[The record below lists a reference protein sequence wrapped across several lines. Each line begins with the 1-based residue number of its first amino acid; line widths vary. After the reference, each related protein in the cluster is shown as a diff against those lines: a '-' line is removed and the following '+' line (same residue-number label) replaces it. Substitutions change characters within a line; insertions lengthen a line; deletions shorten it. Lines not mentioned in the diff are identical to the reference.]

1 MNRGERAAR
10 DFETSECENLRSSSV
25 ARSKLAF
32 DHIDRA
38 PPSHYCAHRRA
49 ATPTCTRK
57 TTTTTAAAVNPV
69 HLWWS
74 VYLWFRPG
82 NMAVPHS
89 NISPIQRIPPEL
101 LQEIFSLAISRKP
114 SGIATSGPEPLLLVC
129 RRFFK
134 AAMLFP
140 GLWSSIVIDHDRK
153 AQQGRTRPT
162 LLAKTLAY
170 LERSRCYPL
179 SIYLGL
185 AADATMDAMDDFYDC
200 GTAIIGD
207 RGRHMARWR
216 SLEMYLDNAWVEHV
230 LNDFGWPT
238 PTLSNITILKL
249 PSFSQ
254 ELRID
259 LTFAFADAKIETLD
273 ISLSNDC
280 QFSEA
285 FSSSI
290 RVLTILESN
299 DHWSMF
305 ALSRFCNLHGL
316 TLGRFIDPE
325 FKINPREWPEV
336 VLPRL
341 VVLDIR
347 TPGWSGVLSHAQL
360 PSLRLLILAADPSF
374 SQWDENTTATLLCDL
389 TRHTEYIR
397 ALFLTGLESPEVEE
411 WQCFFS
417 SLPSLAFCRMEE
429 CEIDF
434 VSLLS
439 RDWLCPILY
448 RFEVDD
454 EIWERPMAVE
464 AWNSTRDAC
473 LKDVDGI
480 RPLMRDLGFLVSHF
494 H

>member
-1 MNRGERAAR
+1 
-10 DFETSECENLRSSSV
+10 
-25 ARSKLAF
+25 
-32 DHIDRA
+32 
-38 PPSHYCAHRRA
+38 
-49 ATPTCTRK
+49 
-57 TTTTTAAAVNPV
+57 
-69 HLWWS
+69 
-74 VYLWFRPG
+74 
-82 NMAVPHS
+82 MAVPHC

-134 AAMLFP
+134 AAMHFP
-140 GLWSSIVIDHDRK
+140 SLWSSIVIDHDRK
-153 AQQGRTRPT
+153 PQQGKKRPT
-162 LLAKTLAY
+162 LLVKTLAY

-185 AADATMDAMDDFYDC
+185 AADATTDAMDDFCDC

-207 RGRHMARWR
+207 KGSHMARWR
-216 SLEMYLDNAWVEHV
+216 SLEMYLDNAWVEHG
-230 LNDFGWPT
+230 LNDFVWPT

-259 LTFAFADAKIETLD
+259 LTFAFANAKIETLD

-305 ALSRFCNLHGL
+305 ALSRFCNLQGL
-316 TLGRFIDPE
+316 TFGRYIDPE
-325 FKINPREWPEV
+325 FSINPREWPQV

-341 VVLDIR
+341 AVLDIR

-374 SQWDENTTATLLCDL
+374 HQWDENMTITLLCDL

-397 ALFLTGLESPEVEE
+397 ALFLTGLESPEAEE
-411 WQCFFS
+411 WQSFFS
-417 SLPSLAFCRMEE
+417 SLSSLAFCRMEE
-429 CEIDF
+429 CEVDF
-434 VSLLS
+434 ASLLA

-448 RFEVDD
+448 RFEVDN
-454 EIWERPMAVE
+454 EIWERPKAVE
-464 AWNSTRDAC
+464 TWKSTRGAC

-480 RPLMRDLGFLVSHF
+480 RHLMRDLGFLVSCF
-494 H
+494 Y

>member
-1 MNRGERAAR
+1 
-10 DFETSECENLRSSSV
+10 
-25 ARSKLAF
+25 
-32 DHIDRA
+32 
-38 PPSHYCAHRRA
+38 
-49 ATPTCTRK
+49 
-57 TTTTTAAAVNPV
+57 
-69 HLWWS
+69 
-74 VYLWFRPG
+74 
-82 NMAVPHS
+82 MAIPHS
-89 NISPIQRIPPEL
+89 NTSPIQRIPPEL
-101 LQEIFSLAISRKP
+101 LQEIFSLSIPRKP

-140 GLWSSIVIDHDRK
+140 GLWSSIVIDHDKEPR
-153 AQQGRTRPT
+153 QGKKRST

-185 AADATMDAMDDFYDC
+185 AADTPMDMMDDFDDC

-216 SLEMYLDNAWVEHV
+216 SLEMYLDNSWVEHV
-230 LNDFGWPT
+230 LNDFTWPT

-254 ELRID
+254 ELQID

-273 ISLSNDC
+273 ISLSSDC

-285 FSSSI
+285 FSSSM
-290 RVLTILESN
+290 RVLTIIESN
-299 DHWSMF
+299 DHCSML
-305 ALSRFCNLHGL
+305 ALSRFCNLQGL
-316 TLGRFIDPE
+316 TFGRFIDPE
-325 FKINPREWPEV
+325 FKINPREWPQV

-374 SQWDENTTATLLCDL
+374 PQWDENATAALLCDL

-397 ALFLTGLESPEVEE
+397 AIFLTGLESPEAEE
-411 WQCFFS
+411 WQRFFS
-417 SLPSLAFCRMEE
+417 CLSSLAFCRMEE
-429 CEIDF
+429 CEVDF
-434 VSLLS
+434 ASLLAQ
-439 RDWLCPILY
+439 DWLCPILY

-454 EIWERPMAVE
+454 EVWERPMAAE
-464 AWNSTRDAC
+464 AWRSTLDTC
-473 LKDVDGI
+473 LQDVDGI
-480 RPLMRDLGFLVSHF
+480 RPLMRDLGFLVSLF
-494 H
+494 HCMPPSNASSRGYLSQGF